1 MRLVKIIHFQLSTF
15 LISHRCVVKPR
26 QGSKRLVVVT
36 LLTITIISTMEFS
49 VSSVGLLFV
58 ERQFGWNIVQYT
70 NYYAFAIT
78 IFGLR

>member
-1 MRLVKIIHFQLSTF
+1 M
-15 LISHRCVVKPR
+15 
-26 QGSKRLVVVT
+26 
-36 LLTITIISTMEFS
+36 TITIISTMEFS